1 MVSLSFS
8 KEQPIGFADGLDEG
22 YEKSKG
28 WQEDFFFFLARTAG
42 WKVMPLT
49 KIKSIGGR
57 IGFWV
62 NIRSFTFSIL
72 CF

>member
-28 WQEDFFFFLARTAG
+28 WQEDFFFFFG
-42 WKVMPLT
+42 QN
-49 KIKSIGGR
+49 S
-57 IGFWV
+57 WV
-62 NIRSFTFSIL
+62 EGDATY
-72 CF
+72 

>member
-8 KEQPIGFADGLDEG
+8 KEQPIGFADGLGEG

-42 WKVMPLT
+42 
-49 KIKSIGGR
+49 
-57 IGFWV
+57 
-62 NIRSFTFSIL
+62 
-72 CF
+72 